1 MEFVMS
7 TDLNTALPKVIG
19 FNFEELK
26 AELTAR
32 LDYYNSL
39 VVTEDAIKEGKAERA
54 KLSKLREAVEAKRKE
69 VKREYMAPY
78 TDFESKVKELVA
90 IIDAPIAAID
100 GQLKAFDDLR
110 REDKR
115 AEIRKAY
122 ETIVPAD
129 IQAIVPLERIFDPK
143 WLNATVKTKAVE
155 AELTTMAQQ
164 TEDDLQVLDTV
175 EPEFAAAVRAR
186 YMETLN
192 IGAALRYKQ
201 TLVAAA
207 EAAKRRAEAMAAAP
221 VETPVQEPEPV
232 REEPDVHV
240 VEPVQDEEPVKLY
253 RLRLEIHLTQYQA
266 NALKRFLEENGIAYM
281 KI

>member
-39 VVTEDAIKEGKAERA
+39 VVTEDTIKEGKAERA

-110 REDKR
+110 REEKR
-115 AEIRKAY
+115 AEIQRTYA
-122 ETIVPAD
+122 TLVPAEM
-129 IQAIVPLERIFDPK
+129 QAIIPLERIFDPK

-155 AELTTMAQQ
+155 AELTAMVQQ

-207 EAAKRRAEAMAAAP
+207 EAAKRRAEAMAAPAAAP
-221 VETPVQEPEPV
+221 AHEPEPV
-232 REEPDVHV
+232 REAPDVHV

>member
-19 FNFEELK
+19 FNFDELK
-26 AELTAR
+26 AELTQR

-39 VVTEDAIKEGKAERA
+39 VVTEDTIKEGKAERA
-54 KLSKLREAVEAKRKE
+54 KLNKLRETVEAKRKE

-115 AEIRKAY
+115 VEIRKAY
-122 ETIVPAD
+122 ETTVPAD
-129 IQAIVPLERIFDPK
+129 IQAIIPLERIFDPK

-155 AELTTMAQQ
+155 AELTAMAQQ
-164 TEDDLQVLDTV
+164 TEDDLQVLDMV

-207 EAAKRRAEAMAAAP
+207 EAAKRRDGAMAAPGAAP
-221 VETPVQEPEPV
+221 TQEPEPV
-232 REEPDVHV
+232 REAPAAP
-240 VEPVQDEEPVKLY
+240 VEPELPEEVVTVYL
-253 RLRLEIHLTQYQA
+253 LRLEFHLTKNQA
-266 NALKRFLEENGIAYM
+266 DMLKHFLEANGIDY
-281 KI
+281 KRI

>member
-19 FNFEELK
+19 FNFDELK

-39 VVTEDAIKEGKAERA
+39 VVTEETIKEGKAERA
-54 KLSKLREAVEAKRKE
+54 KLSKLRDAVEAKRKE

-78 TDFESKVKELVA
+78 TDFESKVKELVD

-110 REDKR
+110 REEKR
-115 AEIRKAY
+115 AEIQKTYAAL
-122 ETIVPAD
+122 VPAEMQT
-129 IQAIVPLERIFDPK
+129 ILPLERIFDPK
-143 WLNATVKTKAVE
+143 WLNATVKIKAVE
-155 AELTTMAQQ
+155 AELAAMVQQ
-164 TEDDLQVLDTV
+164 TEDDLQVLDMV

-186 YMETLN
+186 YMETLS
-192 IGAALRYKQ
+192 IGTALRYKQ

-207 EAAKRRAEAMAAAP
+207 EAAKRRAEAMAAPAAAP
-221 VETPVQEPEPV
+221 AQDPEPVQEAPSAPSEPEFV
-232 REEPDVHV
+232 
-240 VEPVQDEEPVKLY
+240 EEPVKLY
-253 RLRLEIHLTQYQA
+253 RLRLEFRLTQDQA
-266 NALKRFLEENGIAYM
+266 NALKHFLEASNIDYM

>member
-39 VVTEDAIKEGKAERA
+39 VVTEDTIKEGKAERA

-69 VKREYMAPY
+69 VKRDYMAPY
-78 TDFESKVKELVA
+78 TDFENKVKELVA

-100 GQLKAFDDLR
+100 GQIKAFDDLR

-122 ETIVPAD
+122 ETIVPAE

-155 AELTTMAQQ
+155 AELTTMVQQ

-192 IGAALRYKQ
+192 IGAALRHKQ

-207 EAAKRRAEAMAAAP
+207 EAAKRRAEAMAAPAAAP
-221 VETPVQEPEPV
+221 AQEPEPV
-232 REEPDVHV
+232 QEAPAAPAEPELV
-240 VEPVQDEEPVKLY
+240 EEPVKLY
-253 RLRLEIHLTQYQA
+253 RLRLEFRLTQDQA
-266 NALKRFLEENGIAYM
+266 NALKHFLETSNIDYM

>member
-19 FNFEELK
+19 FNFDELK
-26 AELTAR
+26 AELTQR

-39 VVTEDAIKEGKAERA
+39 VVTEDTIKEGKAERA
-54 KLSKLREAVEAKRKE
+54 KLSKLLEAVEAKRKE

-122 ETIVPAD
+122 ETIVPAE
-129 IQAIVPLERIFDPK
+129 IQAIVPLERIFDSK

-155 AELTTMAQQ
+155 AELTAMVQQ
-164 TEDDLQVLDTV
+164 TEDDLQVLDMV
-175 EPEFAAAVRAR
+175 EPEFAAAVHAR

-207 EAAKRRAEAMAAAP
+207 EAAKRRAEAMAAPAAAP
-221 VETPVQEPEPV
+221 AQEPEPV
-232 REEPDVHV
+232 QEAPAAPAEPELV
-240 VEPVQDEEPVKLY
+240 EEPVKLY
-253 RLRLEIHLTQYQA
+253 RLRLEFRLTQDQA
-266 NALKRFLEENGIAYM
+266 NALKHFLETSNIDYM

>member
-39 VVTEDAIKEGKAERA
+39 VVTEDTIKEGKAERA

-78 TDFESKVKELVA
+78 TDFESKVNELVA

-122 ETIVPAD
+122 ETIVPAE

-155 AELTTMAQQ
+155 AELTTMVQQ
-164 TEDDLQVLDTV
+164 TEDDLQVLDMV

-207 EAAKRRAEAMAAAP
+207 EAAKRRAEAMAAPAAAP
-221 VETPVQEPEPV
+221 AHEPESVQEAPAAPAEPELV
-232 REEPDVHV
+232 
-240 VEPVQDEEPVKLY
+240 EEPVKLY
-253 RLRLEIHLTQYQA
+253 RLRLEFRLTQDQA
-266 NALKRFLEENGIAYM
+266 NALKHFLEASNIDYM

>member
-39 VVTEDAIKEGKAERA
+39 VVTEDTIKEGKAERA

-78 TDFESKVKELVA
+78 TDFESKVNELVA

-122 ETIVPAD
+122 ETIVPAE

-155 AELTTMAQQ
+155 AELTTMVQQ
-164 TEDDLQVLDTV
+164 TEDDLQVLDMV

-207 EAAKRRAEAMAAAP
+207 EAAKCRAEAMAAPAAAP
-221 VETPVQEPEPV
+221 AHEPEPV
-232 REEPDVHV
+232 QEAPAAPAEPELV
-240 VEPVQDEEPVKLY
+240 EEPVKLY
-253 RLRLEIHLTQYQA
+253 RLRLEFRLTQDQA
-266 NALKRFLEENGIAYM
+266 NALKHFLEASNIDYM

>member
-39 VVTEDAIKEGKAERA
+39 VVTEDTIKEGKAERA

-69 VKREYMAPY
+69 VKRDYMAPY
-78 TDFESKVKELVA
+78 TDFENKVKELVA

-122 ETIVPAD
+122 ETIVPAE

-155 AELTTMAQQ
+155 AELTTMVQQ

-207 EAAKRRAEAMAAAP
+207 EAAKRRAEAMAAPAAAP
-221 VETPVQEPEPV
+221 AQEPEPV
-232 REEPDVHV
+232 QEAPAPPAEPELV
-240 VEPVQDEEPVKLY
+240 EEPVKLY
-253 RLRLEIHLTQYQA
+253 RLRLEFRLTQDQA
-266 NALKRFLEENGIAYM
+266 NALKHFLETSNIDYM

>member
-19 FNFEELK
+19 FNFDELK
-26 AELTAR
+26 AELTQR

-39 VVTEDAIKEGKAERA
+39 VVTEDTIKEGKAERA
-54 KLSKLREAVEAKRKE
+54 KLSKLRETVEAKRKE

-155 AELTTMAQQ
+155 AELTAMVQQ
-164 TEDDLQVLDTV
+164 TEDDLQVLDMV

-207 EAAKRRAEAMAAAP
+207 EAAKRRAEAMAAPAAAP
-221 VETPVQEPEPV
+221 TQEPEPV
-232 REEPDVHV
+232 QEEPDVHV

-266 NALKRFLEENGIAYM
+266 NALKQFLEKNGIAYM

>member
-26 AELTAR
+26 AELSAR

-39 VVTEDAIKEGKAERA
+39 VVTEDTIKEGKAERA

-78 TDFESKVKELVA
+78 TDFESKVNELVA

-122 ETIVPAD
+122 ETIVPAE

-155 AELTTMAQQ
+155 AELTTMVQQ
-164 TEDDLQVLDTV
+164 TEDDLQVLDMV

-207 EAAKRRAEAMAAAP
+207 EAAKRRAEAMAAPAAAP
-221 VETPVQEPEPV
+221 AHEPEPV
-232 REEPDVHV
+232 QEAPVAPAEPELV
-240 VEPVQDEEPVKLY
+240 EEPVKLY
-253 RLRLEIHLTQYQA
+253 RLRLEFRLTQDQA
-266 NALKRFLEENGIAYM
+266 NALKHFLEASNIDYM

>member
-39 VVTEDAIKEGKAERA
+39 VVTEDTIKEGKAERA

-69 VKREYMAPY
+69 VKRDYMAPY
-78 TDFESKVKELVA
+78 TDFESKVNELVA

-122 ETIVPAD
+122 ETIVPAE

-155 AELTTMAQQ
+155 AELTTMVQQ

-207 EAAKRRAEAMAAAP
+207 EAAKRRAEAMAAPAAAP
-221 VETPVQEPEPV
+221 AHEPEPV
-232 REEPDVHV
+232 QEAPAAPAEPELV
-240 VEPVQDEEPVKLY
+240 EEPVKLY
-253 RLRLEIHLTQYQA
+253 RLRLEFRLTQDQA
-266 NALKRFLEENGIAYM
+266 DALKRFLEVNNIDYM

>member
-39 VVTEDAIKEGKAERA
+39 VVTEDTIKEGKAERA

-69 VKREYMAPY
+69 VKRDYMAPY

-110 REDKR
+110 REEKR

-122 ETIVPAD
+122 ETIVPVE

-155 AELTTMAQQ
+155 TELTTMVQQ
-164 TEDDLQVLDTV
+164 TEDDLQVLDMV

-207 EAAKRRAEAMAAAP
+207 EAAKRRAEAMAAPAAAP
-221 VETPVQEPEPV
+221 AQEPEPV
-232 REEPDVHV
+232 QEAPAAPAEPELV
-240 VEPVQDEEPVKLY
+240 EEPVKLY
-253 RLRLEIHLTQYQA
+253 RLRLEFRLTQDQA
-266 NALKRFLEENGIAYM
+266 NALKHFLETSNIDYM

>member
-1 MEFVMS
+1 MEFIMS
-7 TDLNTALPKVIG
+7 TDLTTALPKEIG

-26 AELTAR
+26 AELAEK
-32 LDYYNSL
+32 LDYYNNL
-39 VVTEDAIKEGKAERA
+39 VVTEDTIKEGKAERA

-115 AEIRKAY
+115 AEIRKTY

-155 AELTTMAQQ
+155 AELTAMVQQ

-207 EAAKRRAEAMAAAP
+207 EAAKRRAEAMAAPAAAP
-221 VETPVQEPEPV
+221 TQEPGPV
-232 REEPDVHV
+232 REAPEPPA
-240 VEPVQDEEPVKLY
+240 EPVLPEEVVTVYL
-253 RLRLEIHLTQYQA
+253 LRLEFHLTKNQA
-266 NALKRFLEENGIAYM
+266 DMLKHFLEANGIDY
-281 KI
+281 KRI

>member
-39 VVTEDAIKEGKAERA
+39 VVTEDTIKEGKAERA

-69 VKREYMAPY
+69 VKRDYMAPY

-110 REDKR
+110 REEKR
-115 AEIRKAY
+115 AEIQKTYAAL
-122 ETIVPAD
+122 VPAEMQT
-129 IQAIVPLERIFDPK
+129 ILPLERIFDPK
-143 WLNATVKTKAVE
+143 WLNATVKIKAVE
-155 AELTTMAQQ
+155 EGLAAMVQQ
-164 TEDDLQVLDTV
+164 TEDDLQVLDMV

-207 EAAKRRAEAMAAAP
+207 EAAKRRAEAMAAPAAAP
-221 VETPVQEPEPV
+221 AHEPEPV
-232 REEPDVHV
+232 QEAPAAPAEPELV
-240 VEPVQDEEPVKLY
+240 EEPVKLY
-253 RLRLEIHLTQYQA
+253 RLRLEFRLTQDQA
-266 NALKRFLEENGIAYM
+266 NALKHFLEASNIDYM

>member
-1 MEFVMS
+1 MS

-39 VVTEDAIKEGKAERA
+39 VVTEDTIKEGKAERA

-69 VKREYMAPY
+69 VKRDYMAPY

-110 REDKR
+110 REEKR
-115 AEIRKAY
+115 AEIQKTYAAL
-122 ETIVPAD
+122 VPAEMQT
-129 IQAIVPLERIFDPK
+129 ILPLERIFDPK
-143 WLNATVKTKAVE
+143 WLNATVKIKAVE
-155 AELTTMAQQ
+155 EGLAAMVQQ
-164 TEDDLQVLDTV
+164 TEDDLQVLDMV

-207 EAAKRRAEAMAAAP
+207 EAAKRRAEAMAAPAAAP
-221 VETPVQEPEPV
+221 AHEPEPV
-232 REEPDVHV
+232 QEAPAAPAEPELV
-240 VEPVQDEEPVKLY
+240 EEPVKLY
-253 RLRLEIHLTQYQA
+253 RLRLEFRLTQDQA
-266 NALKRFLEENGIAYM
+266 NALKHFLEASNIDYM

>member
-1 MEFVMS
+1 
-7 TDLNTALPKVIG
+7 
-19 FNFEELK
+19 
-26 AELTAR
+26 
-32 LDYYNSL
+32 
-39 VVTEDAIKEGKAERA
+39 
-54 KLSKLREAVEAKRKE
+54 
-69 VKREYMAPY
+69 MAPY

-155 AELTTMAQQ
+155 AELTAMAQQ
-164 TEDDLQVLDTV
+164 TEDDLQVLDMV

-207 EAAKRRAEAMAAAP
+207 EAAKRRAEAMAAPAAAP
-221 VETPVQEPEPV
+221 TQEPEPV
-232 REEPDVHV
+232 REAPDVHA

>member
-19 FNFEELK
+19 FNFDELK
-26 AELTAR
+26 AELTQR

-39 VVTEDAIKEGKAERA
+39 VVTEDTIKEGKAERA

-115 AEIRKAY
+115 VEIRKAY
-122 ETIVPAD
+122 ETTVPAD
-129 IQAIVPLERIFDPK
+129 IQAIIPLERIFDPK

-155 AELTTMAQQ
+155 AELTAMAQQ
-164 TEDDLQVLDTV
+164 TEDDLQVLDMV

-207 EAAKRRAEAMAAAP
+207 EAAKRRDEAMAAPGAAP
-221 VETPVQEPEPV
+221 TQEPEPV
-232 REEPDVHV
+232 REAPAAP
-240 VEPVQDEEPVKLY
+240 VEPELPEEVVTVYL
-253 RLRLEIHLTQYQA
+253 LRLEFHLTKNQA
-266 NALKRFLEENGIAYM
+266 DMLKHFLEANGIDY
-281 KI
+281 KRI

>member
-39 VVTEDAIKEGKAERA
+39 VVTEDTIKEGKAERA

-69 VKREYMAPY
+69 VKRDYMAPY

-110 REDKR
+110 REEKR
-115 AEIRKAY
+115 AEIQKTYAAL
-122 ETIVPAD
+122 VPAEMQT
-129 IQAIVPLERIFDPK
+129 ILPLERIFDPK

-155 AELTTMAQQ
+155 AELAAMVQQ
-164 TEDDLQVLDTV
+164 TEDDLQVLDMV

-186 YMETLN
+186 YMETLS
-192 IGAALRYKQ
+192 IGTALRYKQ

-207 EAAKRRAEAMAAAP
+207 EAAKRRAEAMAAPAAAP
-221 VETPVQEPEPV
+221 AQEPEPV
-232 REEPDVHV
+232 QEAPAAPAEP
-240 VEPVQDEEPVKLY
+240 ELAEEPVKLY
-253 RLRLEIHLTQYQA
+253 RLRLEFRLTQDQA
-266 NALKRFLEENGIAYM
+266 TTLKHFLEANNIDYM

>member
-19 FNFEELK
+19 FNFDELK

-39 VVTEDAIKEGKAERA
+39 VVTEDTIKEGKAERA

-122 ETIVPAD
+122 ETIVPAE

-155 AELTTMAQQ
+155 AELAAMVQQ

-207 EAAKRRAEAMAAAP
+207 EAAKRRAEAMSAPAAAP
-221 VETPVQEPEPV
+221 TQEPEPV
-232 REEPDVHV
+232 REAPEPPA
-240 VEPVQDEEPVKLY
+240 EPVLPEEVVTVYL
-253 RLRLEIHLTQYQA
+253 LRLEFHLTKNQA
-266 NALKRFLEENGIAYM
+266 DMLKHFLEANGIDY
-281 KI
+281 KRI

>member
-39 VVTEDAIKEGKAERA
+39 VVTEDTIKEGKAERA

-69 VKREYMAPY
+69 VKRDYMAPY
-78 TDFESKVKELVA
+78 TDFESKVKELVS

-110 REDKR
+110 REEKR
-115 AEIRKAY
+115 AEIQKTYAAL
-122 ETIVPAD
+122 VPAEMQT
-129 IQAIVPLERIFDPK
+129 ILPLERIFDPK
-143 WLNATVKTKAVE
+143 WLNATVKIKAVE
-155 AELTTMAQQ
+155 EGLAAMVQQ
-164 TEDDLQVLDTV
+164 TEDDLQVLDMV

-192 IGAALRYKQ
+192 IGIALRYKQ

-207 EAAKRRAEAMAAAP
+207 EAAKRRAEAIAAAP
-221 VETPVQEPEPV
+221 VEAPVQEPEAVQEAPSATS
-232 REEPDVHV
+232 EPEFVK
-240 VEPVQDEEPVKLY
+240 EPVKLY
-253 RLRLEIHLTQYQA
+253 RLRLEFRLTQDQA
-266 NALKRFLEENGIAYM
+266 NALKHFLEASNIDYM

>member
-32 LDYYNSL
+32 LDYYSSL
-39 VVTEDAIKEGKAERA
+39 VVTEDTVKEGKAERA

-69 VKREYMAPY
+69 VKRDYMAPY

-100 GQLKAFDDLR
+100 GQIKAFDDLR
-110 REDKR
+110 REEKR
-115 AEIRKAY
+115 AEIQKTYAAL
-122 ETIVPAD
+122 VPAEMQT
-129 IQAIVPLERIFDPK
+129 ILPLERIFDPK
-143 WLNATVKTKAVE
+143 WLNATVKIKAVE
-155 AELTTMAQQ
+155 EGLAAMVQQ
-164 TEDDLQVLDTV
+164 TEDDLQVLDMV

-207 EAAKRRAEAMAAAP
+207 EAAKRRAEAMAAPVEAP
-221 VETPVQEPEPV
+221 VQMPEPAQEAPAAPAEPELA
-232 REEPDVHV
+232 
-240 VEPVQDEEPVKLY
+240 EEPVKLY
-253 RLRLEIHLTQYQA
+253 RLRLEFRLTQDQA
-266 NALKRFLEENGIAYM
+266 TTLKHFLEANNIDYM

>member
-39 VVTEDAIKEGKAERA
+39 VVTEDTIKEGKAERA
-54 KLSKLREAVEAKRKE
+54 KLSKLRETVEAKRKE
-69 VKREYMAPY
+69 VKRDYMAPY

-122 ETIVPAD
+122 ETIVPAE
-129 IQAIVPLERIFDPK
+129 IQAIVPLERIFDSK

-155 AELTTMAQQ
+155 AELTAMVQQ
-164 TEDDLQVLDTV
+164 TEDDLQVLDMV
-175 EPEFAAAVRAR
+175 EPEFAAAVHAR

-192 IGAALRYKQ
+192 IGAALRCKQ

-207 EAAKRRAEAMAAAP
+207 EAAKRRAEAMAAPAAAP
-221 VETPVQEPEPV
+221 AQEPEPV
-232 REEPDVHV
+232 QEAPAAPAEPELV
-240 VEPVQDEEPVKLY
+240 EEPVKLY
-253 RLRLEIHLTQYQA
+253 RLRLEFRLTQDQA
-266 NALKRFLEENGIAYM
+266 NALKHFLETSNIDYM

>member
-39 VVTEDAIKEGKAERA
+39 VVTEDTIKEGKAERA

-69 VKREYMAPY
+69 VKRDYMAPY

-110 REDKR
+110 REEKR
-115 AEIRKAY
+115 AEIQKTYAAL
-122 ETIVPAD
+122 VPAEMQT
-129 IQAIVPLERIFDPK
+129 ILPLERIFDPK
-143 WLNATVKTKAVE
+143 WLNATVKIKAVE
-155 AELTTMAQQ
+155 AELTTMVQQ
-164 TEDDLQVLDTV
+164 TEDDLQVLDMV

-207 EAAKRRAEAMAAAP
+207 EAAKRRAEAMAAPAAAP
-221 VETPVQEPEPV
+221 AHEPEPAQ
-232 REEPDVHV
+232 EAPAAPAEP
-240 VEPVQDEEPVKLY
+240 ELAEEPVKLY
-253 RLRLEIHLTQYQA
+253 RLRLEFRLTQDQA
-266 NALKRFLEENGIAYM
+266 TTLKHFLEANNIDYM

>member
-54 KLSKLREAVEAKRKE
+54 KLSKLRDAVEAKRKE

-122 ETIVPAD
+122 EAIVPAD

-143 WLNATVKTKAVE
+143 WLNAMVKTKAVE
-155 AELTTMAQQ
+155 AELAAMVQQ
-164 TEDDLQVLDTV
+164 TEDDLQVLDMV
-175 EPEFAAAVRAR
+175 EPEFADAVRAR
-186 YMETLN
+186 YMETLS
-192 IGAALRYKQ
+192 IGTALRYKQ

-207 EAAKRRAEAMAAAP
+207 EAAKRRAEAMAAHVEAP
-221 VETPVQEPEPV
+221 VQMPEPAQEAPAAPAEPELA
-232 REEPDVHV
+232 
-240 VEPVQDEEPVKLY
+240 EEPVKLY
-253 RLRLEIHLTQYQA
+253 RLRLEFRLTQDQA
-266 NALKRFLEENGIAYM
+266 TTLKHFLEANNIDYM

>member
-19 FNFEELK
+19 FNFDELK
-26 AELTAR
+26 AELTQR

-39 VVTEDAIKEGKAERA
+39 VVTEDTIKEGKAERA
-54 KLSKLREAVEAKRKE
+54 KLSKLREAVETKRKE

-110 REDKR
+110 REEKR
-115 AEIRKAY
+115 AEIQKTYAAL
-122 ETIVPAD
+122 VPAEMQT
-129 IQAIVPLERIFDPK
+129 ILPLERIFDPK
-143 WLNATVKTKAVE
+143 WLNATVKIKAVE
-155 AELTTMAQQ
+155 EGLAAMVQQ
-164 TEDDLQVLDTV
+164 TEDDLQALDTV

-207 EAAKRRAEAMAAAP
+207 EAAKRRAEAMAAPVEAP
-221 VETPVQEPEPV
+221 VQMPEAVQEAPAAHAEPELA
-232 REEPDVHV
+232 
-240 VEPVQDEEPVKLY
+240 EEPVTLY
-253 RLRLEIHLTQYQA
+253 LLRLEFRLTKDQA
-266 NALKRFLEENGIAYM
+266 SALKRFLEENNIDYM

>member
-39 VVTEDAIKEGKAERA
+39 VVTEDTIKEGKAERA

-110 REDKR
+110 REEKR

-155 AELTTMAQQ
+155 AELTAMVQQ
-164 TEDDLQVLDTV
+164 TEDDLQVLDMV

-186 YMETLN
+186 YMETLS
-192 IGAALRYKQ
+192 IGTALRYKQ

-207 EAAKRRAEAMAAAP
+207 EAAKRRAEAMAAPAAAP
-221 VETPVQEPEPV
+221 AQEPEPV
-232 REEPDVHV
+232 REAPAAPAEPELV
-240 VEPVQDEEPVKLY
+240 EEPVKLY
-253 RLRLEIHLTQYQA
+253 QLRLEFRLTQDQA

>member
-39 VVTEDAIKEGKAERA
+39 VVTEDTVKEGKAERA
-54 KLSKLREAVEAKRKE
+54 KLSKLREAVETKRKE

-78 TDFESKVKELVA
+78 TDFENKVKELVA

-110 REDKR
+110 REEKR
-115 AEIRKAY
+115 AEIQKTYAAL
-122 ETIVPAD
+122 VPAEMQT
-129 IQAIVPLERIFDPK
+129 ILPLERIFDPK
-143 WLNATVKTKAVE
+143 WLNATMKIKAVE
-155 AELTTMAQQ
+155 EGLTTMVQQ
-164 TEDDLQVLDTV
+164 TEDDLQVLDMV

-201 TLVAAA
+201 TLVEAA
-207 EAAKRRAEAMAAAP
+207 EAAKRRAEAMAAPAAAP
-221 VETPVQEPEPV
+221 AHEPEPV
-232 REEPDVHV
+232 QEAPAAPAEPELV
-240 VEPVQDEEPVKLY
+240 EEPVKLY
-253 RLRLEIHLTQYQA
+253 RLRLEFRLTQDQA
-266 NALKRFLEENGIAYM
+266 DALKRFLEENNIDYM